1 MDFELLIFCFGL
13 FALIAF
19 LYSSVGHAG
28 ASGYLAVMA
37 LLSFPVSSI
46 KPTSLVLNIIVS
58 VIASYKFINAG
69 YFNRKVFLSFA
80 VTSIPLAF
88 VGGYLKIDAFWF
100 KIFTGIFL
108 ITSAILLLLKEFI
121 RPNDNLRNVN
131 FALTAFIGALIGLVS
146 GLLGVG
152 GGVFLSP
159 IIILLGYTSVKE
171 ASGTAAL
178 FILFNSVLG
187 LVGHYLSLQQLDSNI
202 LYWVVAVSIGG
213 FFGAHYGA
221 KKFNNKFILLFLFLV
236 LMSAGIKFLIV
247 G

>member
-1 MDFELLIFCFGL
+1 MDFWFLILCLGL

-37 LLSFPVSSI
+37 LLSFPIASI
-46 KPTSLVLNIIVS
+46 KPTSLVLNIVVS
-58 VIASYKFINAG
+58 AIASYKFISAG
-69 YFNRKVFLSFA
+69 YFNRKVFLAFA

-88 VGGYLKIDAFWF
+88 VGGYLKLDAFWF
-100 KIFTGIFL
+100 QLFAGLFL
-108 ITSAILLLLKEFI
+108 VTSAVLLLLKEFI
-121 RPNDNLRNVN
+121 RPNNNLRSVN
-131 FALTAFIGALIGLVS
+131 FVVTAAIGAVIGLVS

-152 GGVFLSP
+152 GGIFLSP
-159 IIILLGYTSVKE
+159 ITILLGYTTVKE

-178 FILFNSVLG
+178 FIFFNSVLG
-187 LVGHYLSLQQLDSNI
+187 LIGHYVSLRQLDSNV
-202 LYWVVAVSIGG
+202 LYWVAAVSIGG
-213 FFGAHYGA
+213 FIGAHYGA

-236 LMSAGIKFLIV
+236 LMSAGIKFIIV